1 MRIAYVCRD
10 LAVDDLLGVGAQTF
24 SAADAMSRAGHQVY
38 LVCEAL
44 APGREQKVRSGGGPA
59 WVPLAPSP
67 AGHQYFTE
75 RQEYADRV
83 YRTVSEL
90 RHEVGLDAIDFAAA
104 EAITTIRAKRL
115 LGMFPSTILAV
126 RPGPEGMAT
135 SGARD
140 IDDFDEAIAE
150 FMSRY
155 ALDQADVVLADST
168 VLAEAIDGGGG
179 RMQYCPPSSP
189 PVAASHATAG
199 DAYTIWHFGD
209 LRPDAGVETFL
220 QAAELLLHQ
229 NPEFRFVLAGR
240 DTESDPFGRSYL
252 EYATRRLS
260 PRLKTALT
268 FAGPPR
274 DGSDSLPPPGKQC
287 VLSCSIHQGPASARL
302 AMALGQVI
310 TASSGTAAAE
320 SVVHGVTGRVV
331 PCGDPGELAAVLL
344 ENAASPTKAA
354 RLAAAAAETGRDRAT
369 ATEIAASYQ
378 ARRSSCTPPAPAPTP
393 APAPAPQ
400 TADLISVVIPLWN
413 QGRYLMDAIESVR
426 AGGPQEVEIVVVDDG
441 STDPETIATF
451 DALQDVVKVRQ
462 PNSGLSAARNAGIAA
477 GSGRYVIPLDAD
489 DLLPDGFAA
498 AALQALRRDPGL
510 AYVTGHVHHFGLLD
524 HTYVP
529 VGHVPGLSLV
539 LNTHARATGLF
550 RKEAIEAVG
559 GYDEEL
565 PACEDW
571 DLYLS
576 LAAAGYRSDVLP
588 IVGQHYRRHPDS
600 MTFSSSNAM
609 RLPLLQYLLR
619 KHAPKASADSAVE
632 LPLILAHLWKTGYE
646 PSASV
651 RLQQRDGRSL

>member
-10 LAVDDLLGVGAQTF
+10 LAVDDLIGAGARAF
-24 SAADAMSRAGHQVY
+24 AAADIMSRAGHEVY

-44 APGREQKVRSGGGPA
+44 AAPWERAVRSDGGPA
-59 WVPLAPSP
+59 WMPVAPS
-67 AGHQYFTE
+67 AADHHYFTE

-83 YRTVSEL
+83 YLTLSEL
-90 RHEVGLDAIDFAAA
+90 HREVGLDAVDFAAD

-115 LGMFPSTILAV
+115 LGIFPSTVLAV
-126 RPGPEGMAT
+126 RPAAAQGIG
-135 SGARD
+135 GF
-140 IDDFDEAIAE
+140 DDAIAT
-150 FMSRY
+150 FLSHY
-155 ALDQADVVLADST
+155 ALEHADVVLTDST
-168 VLAEAIDGGGG
+168 VLAEAIDSGGG
-179 RMQYCPPSSP
+179 RIQQCLPCSP
-189 PVAASHATAG
+189 PVTRDHATG
-199 DAYTIWHFGD
+199 GGAYTVWHVGD
-209 LRPDAGVETFL
+209 LRPDAGIETFL
-220 QAAELLLHQ
+220 QAAELLLRQ
-229 NPEFRFVLAGR
+229 NPGFRFVLAGR
-240 DTESDPFGRSYL
+240 DTAGDPFGRSFL

-260 PRLKTALT
+260 PQLRTALT

-274 DGSDSLPPPGKQC
+274 EGGETLPPAGTQC
-287 VLSCSIHQGPASARL
+287 VLSCSIHQGPVSAQL
-302 AMALGQVI
+302 ALALGQMI
-310 TASSGTAAAE
+310 IASSGSAAAE
-320 SVVHGVTGRVV
+320 AIEDGVTGRIV
-331 PCGDPGELAAVLL
+331 PCGDAESLAAALL
-344 ENAASPTKAA
+344 ENTNSPTKAA
-354 RLAAAAAETGRDRAT
+354 QNPTTAAE
-369 ATEIAASYQ
+369 IAPGYQ
-378 ARRSSCTPPAPAPTP
+378 HRRSSPKSSALQSEQAEQAEQAEQP
-393 APAPAPQ
+393 
-400 TADLISVVIPLWN
+400 DLISVVIPLWN
-413 QGRYLMDAIESVR
+413 QGRYLTDAIESVR
-426 AGGPQEVEIVVVDDG
+426 AGGHQETEIVVVDDG
-441 STDPETIATF
+441 STDPEAIATF
-451 DALQDVVKVRQ
+451 DALSDVVKIRQ

-477 GSGRYVIPLDAD
+477 CSGRYVIPLDAD
-489 DLLPDGFAA
+489 DLLPAGFAA

-550 RKEAIEAVG
+550 RKEALEAVG

-588 IVGQHYRRHPDS
+588 IVGQHYRRHSDS

-619 KHAPKASADSAVE
+619 KHAPKASAEGAVE
-632 LPLILAHLWKTGYE
+632 LPLLLAHLWKTGYE

>member
-10 LAVDDLLGVGAQTF
+10 LAVDDLIGAGARAF
-24 SAADAMSRAGHQVY
+24 AAADVMSRAGHQVY

-44 APGREQKVRSGGGPA
+44 AAQWERAVRSGGGPA
-59 WVPLAPSP
+59 WVPVAPSS
-67 AGHQYFTE
+67 ADHRYFTE

-83 YRTVSEL
+83 YLTLSEL
-90 RHEVGLDAIDFAAA
+90 HREVGLDAVDFAAA

-115 LGMFPSTILAV
+115 LGMFPSTTMAV
-126 RPGPEGMAT
+126 QPGAEGTTT
-135 SGARD
+135 SAAQDVG
-140 IDDFDEAIAE
+140 DFDDAIAA
-150 FMSRY
+150 FMSRFS
-155 ALDQADVVLADST
+155 LEQADVVLADST
-168 VLAEAIDGGGG
+168 VLVEAIDSG
-179 RMQYCPPSSP
+179 RGLIQRCLPCSP
-189 PVAASHATAG
+189 PVTTSHATAG
-199 DAYTIWHFGD
+199 EVYTVWHFGD
-209 LRPDAGVETFL
+209 LRPGTGIETFL

-229 NPEFRFVLAGR
+229 NSAFRFVLAGR
-240 DTESDPFGRSYL
+240 DTDSDPFGRSFL
-252 EYATRRLS
+252 GYATRRLS
-260 PRLKTALT
+260 PRLRAALS

-274 DGSDSLPPPGKQC
+274 ESGDALPPAGAQC
-287 VLSCSIHQGPASARL
+287 VLSCSIHQGPVSARL
-302 AMALGQVI
+302 AMVLGQVI
-310 TASSGTAAAE
+310 IASSGSAAAE
-320 SVVHGVTGRVV
+320 AIEDGVTGRIVAG
-331 PCGDPGELAAVLL
+331 GDPGELAAALL
-344 ENAASPTKAA
+344 ENASSPTKAA
-354 RLAAAAAETGRDRAT
+354 RLAATAVEAGRDRTTAAT
-369 ATEIAASYQ
+369 NATKIAASYQ
-378 ARRSSCTPPAPAPTP
+378 GRRTGLKPPAP
-393 APAPAPQ
+393 Q
-400 TADLISVVIPLWN
+400 SELISVVIPLWN
-413 QGRYLMDAIESVR
+413 QGRYLADAIDSVR
-426 AGGPQEVEIVVVDDG
+426 AGGHQDVEIVVVDDG

-451 DALQDVVKVRQ
+451 DALKDVVKVRQ

-477 GSGRYVIPLDAD
+477 CSGQYVIPLDAD
-489 DLLPDGFAA
+489 DLLPAGFAA

-510 AYVTGHVHHFGLLD
+510 AYVTGRVHHFGLLD

-588 IVGQHYRRHPDS
+588 IVGQHYRRHSDS

-619 KHAPKASADSAVE
+619 KHAPKTSAEGAVD
-632 LPLILAHLWKTGYE
+632 LPLILAHLWKTRYE

-651 RLQQRDGRSL
+651 RLQQGDGRSM

>member
-10 LAVDDLLGVGAQTF
+10 LAVDDLIGAGARTF
-24 SAADAMSRAGHQVY
+24 AAADVMSRAGHQVY

-44 APGREQKVRSGGGPA
+44 AEPWEQAVRSGSGSA
-59 WVPLAPSP
+59 WVPVAPGS
-67 AGHQYFTE
+67 ADHQYFTE

-83 YRTVSEL
+83 HLTLSEL
-90 RHEVGLDAIDFAAA
+90 HREVGLDAVDFAAA

-115 LGMFPSTILAV
+115 LGMFPSTTLAV
-126 RPGPEGMAT
+126 RPDAEGMGT
-135 SGARD
+135 SAVQDVGAF
-140 IDDFDEAIAE
+140 DDAIAA

-155 ALDQADVVLADST
+155 ALEQADVVLADST
-168 VLAEAIDGGGG
+168 ALVEAIDSG
-179 RMQYCPPSSP
+179 RGRIQHCLPCSP
-189 PVAASHATAG
+189 PVTVTASHASSG
-199 DAYTIWHFGD
+199 DAYTVWHLGD
-209 LRPDAGVETFL
+209 LRPETGIETFL
-220 QAAELLLHQ
+220 QAAELLLRQ
-229 NPEFRFVLAGR
+229 NAEFRFVFAGR
-240 DTESDPFGRSYL
+240 DTDSDPFGRSFL
-252 EYATRRLS
+252 DHTTRRLS
-260 PRLKTALT
+260 PQLRAALT

-274 DGSDSLPPPGKQC
+274 GGGDALPPAGAQC
-287 VLSCSIHQGPASARL
+287 VLSCSIHQGPVLARL
-302 AMALGQVI
+302 AMELGQMI
-310 TASSGTAAAE
+310 IASSGSAAAE
-320 SVVHGVTGRVV
+320 AIEDGVAGRIV
-331 PCGDPGELAAVLL
+331 PYGDPEALAAALL
-344 ENAASPTKAA
+344 ENVRSPTRA
-354 RLAAAAAETGRDRAT
+354 RLDRTTAALPSAAE
-369 ATEIAASYQ
+369 ISASYQ
-378 ARRSSCTPPAPAPTP
+378 DRRTGPRPP

-400 TADLISVVIPLWN
+400 SDLVSVVIPLWN
-413 QGRYLMDAIESVR
+413 QGRYLADAVESVR
-426 AGGPQEVEIVVVDDG
+426 AGGLQEVEIVVVDDG
-441 STDPETIATF
+441 STDPETIAVF
-451 DALQDVVKVRQ
+451 DELCDVVKVRQ

-477 GSGRYVIPLDAD
+477 CSGRYVIPLDAD
-489 DLLPDGFAA
+489 DLLPAGFAA

-588 IVGQHYRRHPDS
+588 IVGQHYRRHSDS

-619 KHAPKASADSAVE
+619 KHVPKTSAEGAVE
-632 LPLILAHLWKTGYE
+632 LPLILAHLWKTRYE

-651 RLQQRDGRSL
+651 RLQQADGRSL